1 MAKKEPG
8 FTKLPVPGKDDLRP
22 NHRDGKSSRGSLAYV
37 GEGTANVM
45 DMGAPFAPTPPR
57 NLQGSQVTG
66 AQAGAI
72 TASPASAEFIAPRPL
87 LARPKRPEDR
97 VAMQP
102 GHKRP

>member
-8 FTKLPVPGKDDLRP
+8 FTKLDVPDADELRS
-22 NHRDGKSSRGSLAYV
+22 NHRDGKSFRRSLAYV
-37 GEGTANVM
+37 GEGTANIM
-45 DMGAPFAPTPPR
+45 DMGAPFAPSPPR
-57 NLQGSQVTG
+57 NLQGSQVSG
-66 AQAGAI
+66 AQPGAI

-87 LARPKRPEDR
+87 LERPKRPEPH